1 MILQQKNQNQ
11 NYHRYKNNEQE
22 MQQINQVGL
31 LYILII
37 LLIQIIIHNKEGAPC
52 PLKSWNTVSF
62 PTRRDARRA
71 AAVHDVGHG
80 HDAGDGD
87 ARI

>member
-52 PLKSWNTVSF
+52 PLKLFLPNT
-62 PTRRDARRA
+62 ARRE
-71 AAVHDVGHG
+71 
-80 HDAGDGD
+80 AGGGSPRCR
-87 ARI
+87 ARA

>member
-1 MILQQKNQNQ
+1 MITTFGAIRQMILQQKNQNQ

-37 LLIQIIIHNKEGAPC
+37 LIIQIIIHNKEGAPC
-52 PLKSWNTVSF
+52 PLTTVPSQHGA
-62 PTRRDARRA
+62 TAIQRRNSPRCRARA
-71 AAVHDVGHG
+71 
-80 HDAGDGD
+80 
-87 ARI
+87 